1 MLTALNTTT
10 ESEDK
15 FPTSNLRLNRHEPI
29 QELLGPGEA
38 LQQKGIKL
46 IGRQAGDKDRFAEV
60 SFELSERLTS
70 LYGTLRG
77 LSDLYRSPQAYI
89 RSNHAARSFTL
100 YFKVEAK
107 QEVKSFLELIF
118 NTLDRE
124 LHFRMVLHQLLS
136 IQQRQEKE
144 NELIYKQLF

>member
-10 ESEDK
+10 ESEDN
-15 FPTSNLRLNRHEPI
+15 FPISNLKLSRHEPT
-29 QELLGPGEA
+29 QYVLGPGEA
-38 LQQKGIKL
+38 LQQQGVKL
-46 IGRQAGDKDRFAEV
+46 IGRQAGDTERFAEV
-60 SFELSERLTS
+60 SFELSEKLTS

-77 LSDLYRSPQAYI
+77 LSDLYRSPSAYI
-89 RSNHAARSFTL
+89 KSNHAARSFTL
-100 YFKVEAK
+100 YFKADAK

-118 NTLDRE
+118 NTLDKE
-124 LHFRMVLHQLLS
+124 LHFKKVLHKILS